1 MDNKKENVDNSG
13 TTKNSGGK
21 LSAKSIWTKFLAES
35 KSGMG
40 IQSEEICREIS
51 FGTIY
56 DRRGMCG
63 AGDPDLQS
71 DRCIDTPEKI
81 NGRGYMKNKGNPL
94 TDFRI
99 VAYNKECEKR

>member
-1 MDNKKENVDNSG
+1 MWITPDNEELRWKIKCKEHLG
-13 TTKNSGGK
+13 E
-21 LSAKSIWTKFLAES
+21 FRAES
-35 KSGMG
+35 KSGMDV
-40 IQSEEICREIS
+40 QSEEICREIS

-81 NGRGYMKNKGNPL
+81 NGRGYMKNKVKPL
-94 TDFRI
+94 DGF
-99 VAYNKECEKR
+99 

>member
-1 MDNKKENVDNSG
+1 MNKEHLDE
-13 TTKNSGGK
+13 
-21 LSAKSIWTKFLAES
+21 FLAES

-81 NGRGYMKNKGNPL
+81 NGRGYMKNKGKPL
-94 TDFRI
+94 DGF
-99 VAYNKECEKR
+99 